1 MTTRTGL
8 RGLQRQRGAVGLLSA
23 LFLITA
29 VLVMGQ
35 ALLRQSASGANDSL
49 ITQDGVDALFLAES
63 GLERAAAHLA
73 SGAATCD
80 ASLAGSWS
88 YAGGTVA
95 IADLGAG
102 FTADFDGSALA
113 SGYCR
118 LRSTGTS
125 GLYGAQRT
133 VEGII
138 GTDAGNLLGP
148 YANFDDIFCIWVLCT
163 HWDTFWT
170 GWPWSSSGWDHT
182 GGTGG
187 SRALVMEKN
196 SGPSRL
202 TRATLTSLSPFTV
215 TAPTTL
221 TVDFDYSI
229 IAPSNHD
236 VTIEFEL
243 AVGGAFVY
251 SGSRN
256 YAGNSGGF
264 VSDSIAIPVTGSGP
278 VTIDG
283 FQVTLSANSGP
294 QRSLWLDNLVMAG
307 GGGGGGIARWRE
319 IIN

>member
-1 MTTRTGL
+1 MSTRTEV
-8 RGLQRQRGAVGLLSA
+8 RGLHRQRGAVGLLSA

-35 ALLRQSASGANDSL
+35 ALLRQSGSSANDSL

-80 ASLAGSWS
+80 ASLAGSWA

-95 IADLGAG
+95 LADLGAG
-102 FTADFDGSALA
+102 FTTDFDGSALA

-118 LRSTGTS
+118 VRATGTS

-170 GWPWSSSGWDHT
+170 GWPWPPLGWDHT

-187 SRALVMEKN
+187 SRALVVEKN
-196 SGPSRL
+196 SGGSRY
-202 TRATLTSLSPFTV
+202 TTATLTSLSSFTV

-221 TVDFDYSI
+221 TVDFDYRI
-229 IAPSNHD
+229 VAPNNQG
-236 VTIEFEL
+236 VIVEFEL

-251 SGSRN
+251 SSSQT
-256 YAGNSGGF
+256 YTGNSGGF
-264 VSDSIAIPVTGSGP
+264 VSDAIAIPVTGSGP

-283 FQVTLSANSGP
+283 FRVTLTASAGQP
-294 QRSLWLDNLVMAG
+294 KSLWLDNLVMAG